1 MMMSNEISI
10 DDRPGTPRGGISSQP
25 ADSAGA
31 SAPLSVGLVSPAWPL
46 DVYPNGIITYVANVA
61 EGMRALGQRTT
72 ILAQA
77 LAAGDW
83 GDSVYD
89 IQSVRSSRSMA
100 RRVLDGLG
108 YRVAPQW
115 VSERISRRELLA
127 TTRRAIAERG
137 LQILE
142 IEETFGLAGWLQ
154 RAIPIPVCIRLHG
167 PWFLNGAALGVP
179 EDDAFRQRV
188 AQEGWAIRQ
197 ASAVTAPSLDV
208 LVQTRAYYGLALE
221 GAEVIPN
228 PTYPVAP
235 AVRWRLAQCDPKR
248 VLFIGRFDRHKGG
261 DLIVEA
267 FGKVVRVV
275 PDARLCFVGPDRG
288 LLSDDG
294 RRWDVAGYIDDRLP
308 GARASGRVN
317 VLGKIPNSKLDEL
330 RREAMVTVA
339 CSRYEVF
346 GIALAEAMAMG
357 CPIVAARV
365 GGIREIIRDGIDGL
379 LHNSGDTDDLAA
391 KIVTVLTDPAR
402 AAELGRQAADRC
414 EQHFYPAAVA
424 AQTIA
429 NYRRVVRTATT
440 NCPGK

>member
-1 MMMSNEISI
+1 MMSTEISI
-10 DDRPGTPRGGISSQP
+10 DDHPGTLQGGISSYP
-25 ADSAGA
+25 PDSAGA
-31 SAPLSVGLVSPAWPL
+31 SAPLSVGLVSPAWPA
-46 DVYPNGIITYVANVA
+46 DACPNGIVTYVANVA
-61 EGMRALGQRTT
+61 EGIRALGHRTT

-89 IQSVRSSRSMA
+89 GQSGRSSRSMA
-100 RRVLDGLG
+100 RRVLDGLS

-115 VSERISRRELLA
+115 ANEQNSRRTLVA

-142 IEETFGLAGWLQ
+142 MEESFGMAGWLQ
-154 RAIPIPVCIRLHG
+154 RAIPIPVCVRLHG
-167 PWFLNGAALGVP
+167 PWFLTGAALGVA
-179 EDDAFRQRV
+179 EDAAFRRRV
-188 AQEGWAIRQ
+188 ASEGWAIRQ
-197 ASAVTAPSLDV
+197 ANAVTAPSLDV
-208 LVQTRAYYGLALE
+208 LEQTRAYYGLALE
-221 GAEVIPN
+221 GALVIPN

-235 AVRWRLAQCDPKR
+235 ARRWRLAHCDTKR
-248 VLFIGRFDRHKGG
+248 VLFIGRFDRVKGG
-261 DLIVEA
+261 DLIVDA
-267 FGKVVRVV
+267 FRKVLRAV
-275 PDARLCFVGPDRG
+275 PDSRLYFVGPDHG
-288 LLSDDG
+288 LVGDDG

-317 VLGKIPNSKLDEL
+317 VLGRVPNSELDEL
-330 RREAMVTVA
+330 RREAMVTIA

-365 GGIREIIRDGIDGL
+365 GGIPESIRDGIDGL
-379 LHNSGDTDDLAA
+379 LHRNGDNDDLAA

-402 AAELGRQAADRC
+402 AAEFGRHAAARC
-414 EQHFYPAAVA
+414 EQHFYPPAVA

-429 NYRRVVRTATT
+429 CYRRVIRNATT
-440 NCPGK
+440 NRRGK

>member
-1 MMMSNEISI
+1 MTSTGISN
-10 DDRPGTPRGGISSQP
+10 DDRPGTPRGGISSDP
-25 ADSAGA
+25 PDGAGA

-46 DVYPNGIITYVANVA
+46 DAYPNGIVTYVANVTA
-61 EGMRALGQRTT
+61 GMRALGHRTT

-77 LAAGDW
+77 LAPGDW
-83 GDSVYD
+83 DDTVFD
-89 IQSVRSSRSMA
+89 TQSVRSSRSMA

-108 YRVAPQW
+108 FRVAPQY
-115 VSERISRRELLA
+115 VSERIARRDLVA

-142 IEETFGLAGWLQ
+142 MEESFGLAGWLQ
-154 RAIPIPVCIRLHG
+154 QAIPIPVCIRLHG
-167 PWFLNGAALGVP
+167 PWFLTGAALGVP
-179 EDDAFRQRV
+179 EDNAFRRRV
-188 AQEGWAIRQ
+188 ALEGWAIRQ

-208 LVQTRAYYGLALE
+208 LEQTRAYYGLALE
-221 GAEVIPN
+221 AAEVIPN

-235 AVRWRLAQCDPKR
+235 AGRWRLARCDPKR
-248 VLFIGRFDRHKGG
+248 VLFIGRFDRVKGG

-267 FGKVVRVV
+267 FGKVGRAV

-288 LLSDDG
+288 LVSDDG

-308 GARASGRVN
+308 GARTSGRVN
-317 VLGKIPNSKLDEL
+317 VLGQVPNSKLDEL

-346 GIALAEAMAMG
+346 GIAAAESMAIG

-365 GGIREIIRDGIDGL
+365 GGIPEIIRDGIDGL
-379 LHNSGDTDDLAA
+379 LHDGGDTDDLAA

-402 AAELGRQAADRC
+402 AAELGRQAAARC
-414 EQHFYPAAVA
+414 EQHFYPGAVA

-429 NYRRVVRTATT
+429 NYRRVVRNATI
-440 NCPGK
+440 NRPGK

>member
-1 MMMSNEISI
+1 MMTSTEITI
-10 DDRPGTPRGGISSQP
+10 DDRPGTPRGGTSSQP
-25 ADSAGA
+25 PESAGA
-31 SAPLSVGLVSPAWPL
+31 SAALSVGLVSPAWPL
-46 DVYPNGIITYVANVA
+46 DAYPNGIITYVANVA
-61 EGMRALGQRTT
+61 EGMRSLGHRPT

-89 IQSVRSSRSMA
+89 SQSARSSRSMA

-108 YRVAPQW
+108 YRVAPRW

-142 IEETFGLAGWLQ
+142 MEESFGLAGWLQ

-167 PWFLNGAALGVP
+167 PWFLNGAALGMA
-179 EDDAFRQRV
+179 EDNGFRRRV
-188 AQEGWAIRQ
+188 AREGWAIRQ

-208 LVQTRAYYGLALE
+208 LEQTRAYYSLALE
-221 GAEVIPN
+221 EAVVIPN

-235 AVRWRLAQCDPKR
+235 AERWRLARCDPKQ

-267 FGKVVRVV
+267 FAKVLRAV
-275 PDARLCFVGPDRG
+275 PDARLCFVGPDVG
-288 LLSDDG
+288 LASDDG

-308 GARASGRVN
+308 GARESGRVN
-317 VLGKIPNSKLDEL
+317 VMGKVPNSKLDEL
-330 RREAMVTVA
+330 RREAIVTVA

-346 GIALAEAMAMG
+346 GIASAEAMAMG

-379 LHNSGDTDDLAA
+379 LHNTGDTDDLAA
-391 KIVTVLTDPAR
+391 KILTVLTDPAR
-402 AAELGRQAADRC
+402 AAELGRQAAARC

-429 NYRRVVRTATT
+429 FYRRVVRTATT
-440 NCPGK
+440 NRSGN